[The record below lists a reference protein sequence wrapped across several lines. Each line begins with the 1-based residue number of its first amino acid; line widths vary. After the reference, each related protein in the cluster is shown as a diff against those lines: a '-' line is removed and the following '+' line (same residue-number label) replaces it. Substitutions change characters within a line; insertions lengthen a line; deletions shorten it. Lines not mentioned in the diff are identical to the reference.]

1 MLKRRIYPMVPTMLP
16 AVIAN
21 EDGVSCKV
29 VALNA
34 SIDGLCIEC
43 NTFER
48 NIMTPGG
55 SFIRNGRP
63 IELFVGLDLPE
74 NARISARCHITFS
87 RRVAKDVCQIGMRYK
102 DIEEEGYNKLIQFI
116 NSSVSSNEDCPVD
129 HAENF

>member
-1 MLKRRIYPMVPTMLP
+1 MLKKRIYPRVPTTLP

-116 NSSVSSNEDCPVD
+116 KSSVSSNEDYPVD
-129 HAENF
+129 YAGNF